1 MIVVYLDN
9 KSKGE
14 QMENTNTV
22 QELRF
27 IEVVVS
33 KSDFDKLYL
42 NINKSWSKYLSTK
55 GSLEAYLSDFIDFDF
70 SINEIPG
77 DGFVVLDYQNDKV
90 ASVESC
96 FKIILEK
103 GKINQKDFATL
114 SF

>member
-1 MIVVYLDN
+1 MPKN
-9 KSKGE
+9 S
-14 QMENTNTV
+14 NTYPKPQCV
-22 QELRF
+22 QTD
-27 IEVVVS
+27 VS
-33 KSDFDKLYL
+33 KSAFDKLNL
-42 NINKSWSKYLSTK
+42 NMNKNWAKYISSK

-70 SINEIPG
+70 SINDMPG

-103 GKINQKDFATL
+103 GKINQEDFAIL

>member
-1 MIVVYLDN
+1 MN
-9 KSKGE
+9 KVSKKS
-14 QMENTNTV
+14 QTKQSCKT
-22 QELRF
+22 L
-27 IEVVVS
+27 VS
-33 KSDFDKLYL
+33 KSAFDKLNL
-42 NINKSWSKYLSTK
+42 NMNKNWSKYLSAK

-70 SINEIPG
+70 SINDMPG

-103 GKINQKDFATL
+103 GKINQDDFATL